1 MIFGVH
7 LFRSVRINSIA
18 RNSPVINAPLSEEK
32 MKTGC
37 RLGSDSH
44 ADTCCVNDH
53 AYIETIVEGMT
64 VDAIPFDESLGK
76 VSNLSIVH
84 AILAVDNMLD
94 GHTHLIRL
102 CNSIYVPHMNNCL
115 LCPNQAREFGTIV
128 DDVPIPLDHTG
139 QSTFSLHT
147 TDGTVFPFSKY
158 GPTAYIHVRRPTQ
171 EELDHLPIIDITEEE
186 EWDPYANESSISSVN
201 ISSVDTWR
209 ERLQVHIDAVSQ
221 GIYSGSSDYI
231 YDYYEPCSEHLP
243 EHVQR
248 SIASTMTTKPKGSL
262 TADYLAH
269 IWHCGKET
277 ARKTIDATTCKH
289 YRRKERGITQRF
301 KPSRNFMRYRQI
313 TLPAGEFFTDT
324 WKSKVKSIRGH
335 KYSQVYGNKFGFL
348 KCYPMETNTQGHL
361 GETLSVFIQDVGVV
375 QKLHTDNAPEM
386 VGRKTPFFKKA
397 RKEGIDLTSIEPERP
412 DENYGEILV
421 RIVKLGSAR
430 LMLRRK
436 VPMRLWCYAM
446 EYFCEL
452 HTITVPG
459 MYRNKGR
466 TGYEIVFGFTPD
478 ISEYVEFEFY
488 DYCWY
493 WDTPQGYP
501 HEKKHI
507 GRWLGVAHRVGQAM
521 VFWVMNA
528 NGKVIARSTVV
539 PLEPAEYEVQ
549 EVKDRMSDLDKT
561 ITSKIGDYR
570 NALHED
576 VTEVPDLDEDD
587 LDAQLGFCF
596 DLSGGELN
604 GSNNDELQE
613 DDIPESDGSS
623 HEVDSS
629 AFDKFLG
636 IEVNIPA
643 TDGESTVIGK
653 VTKRKRDHDNAL
665 IGQYNEN
672 PILNTALYQV
682 ETPDGNI
689 HEYTANRI
697 AEHVW
702 NQVDDDGWDYN
713 VLYDIIGHRKESDAV
728 SKEDGYTTTTSGTRK
743 RVITTKGWLI
753 EVKWESGETSFVPLK
768 IIKESNAAEVAEYA
782 KRVGIDDEPA
792 FAWWCRQA
800 LKQKEAMINK
810 VCKRIRKRSKFGI
823 AIPKD
828 YEEAVILDRANRNT
842 MWQDATKKEM
852 SKVEVA
858 FHFNEDGS
866 IPIGFQKIA
875 CHLIYDVKFDLTRKA
890 RYVGG
895 GHMTNVPAAQSYS
908 SVVSRDSVR
917 IMFLIAALNDLDI
930 KMCDIGNSY
939 LNAETRERVYFIAG
953 PEWGSRAGMPVT
965 IVRALYGLKSSG
977 AEWKKSFAS
986 YIKHTLGY
994 EPCVGSD
1001 DNVYL
1006 KAMKDKDGNEYYSY
1020 LVVYVDDVLC
1030 IHKDPDE
1037 VLRIINRDYALKEPP
1052 SAPDMYLGAD
1062 FAKFEIF
1069 DEETNTVINTW
1080 SMSADSH
1087 IKKALEVVQARMIR
1101 DNVRFKSKKTAE
1113 SPFTSQDYRPELDTS
1128 EPCNEDQVEFFQSL
1142 IGIARWLCEL
1152 GRVDVLTET
1161 SLLSTC
1167 LANPRTGHLHQ
1178 ALHMF
1183 KYLKDH
1189 NSSKI
1194 VFDPRYANI
1203 TDDHL
1208 PREQQADYKAM
1219 YMKELY
1225 PDAVEDIPKNAPK
1238 PLGRPVQISVFVDA
1252 DHAGDKITRRSRTGI
1267 LLYLNKAPI
1276 LWYSKRQNTVET
1288 STFGS
1293 EFVAMRLSFEMIKS
1307 MKYKL
1312 RMFGIPIDG
1321 PARVYGD
1328 NNAVILNSSSP
1339 ESTLKKKHHS
1349 INYHYVRECVAAG
1362 IGLIF
1367 KVDTGSNLADLF
1379 TKVLDKV
1386 KRKKFVKMILR

>member
-1 MIFGVH
+1 
-7 LFRSVRINSIA
+7 
-18 RNSPVINAPLSEEK
+18 

-37 RLGSDSH
+37 RLGCDSH
-44 ADTCCVNDH
+44 ADTCCVNSH
-53 AYIETIVEGMT
+53 AYVESVVEGVT

-76 VSNLSIVH
+76 VSNLPIVH
-84 AILAVDNMLD
+84 AILAIDNMLD
-94 GHTHLIRL
+94 GQTHLIRI
-102 CNSIYVPHMNNCL
+102 CNAIYVPSMQHCL
-115 LCPNQAREFGTIV
+115 LCPNQAREYGTII
-128 DDVPIPLDHTG
+128 DDVPPSLDHTG
-139 QSTFSLHT
+139 TSTFSMHIG
-147 TDGTVFPFSKY
+147 DGTILPFSRH
-158 GPTAYIHVRRPTQ
+158 GPTAYLHVRRPTND
-171 EELDHLPIIDITEEE
+171 EISCLPITDITEEE
-186 EWDPYANESSISSVN
+186 MWVPYNEDARNINSIAHSAQPDVECYVN
-201 ISSVDTWR
+201 SFSAGF
-209 ERLQVHIDAVSQ
+209 HN
-221 GIYSGSSDYI
+221 GSTCNF
-231 YDYYEPCSEHLP
+231 YDYFEPCAEHLH
-243 EHVQR
+243 ENMQR
-248 SIASTMTTKPKGSL
+248 YIAPTITIKPKDAL
-262 TADYLAH
+262 TSDYLAS
-269 IWHCGKET
+269 IWNCGKET
-277 ARKTIDATTCKH
+277 ARKTLEATTCRH

-313 TLPAGEFFTDT
+313 SLPAGEFFTDT
-324 WKSKVKSIRGH
+324 FSSKVKSIRGH
-335 KYSQVYGNKFGFL
+335 KYSQVYGNKFGFI
-348 KCYPMETNTQGHL
+348 KCYPMESHSQGPV
-361 GETLSVFIQDVGVV
+361 GDTLSVFIQDVGVV

-386 VGRKTPFFKKA
+386 VGRRTPFFKRA
-397 RKEGIDLTSIEPERP
+397 RKEGIDLTSIEPKRP

-421 RIVKLGSAR
+421 RMVKVGSAR

-446 EYFCEL
+446 EYFCDL
-452 HTITVPG
+452 HSVTVPG
-459 MYRNKGR
+459 MFRNRGR
-466 TGYEIVFGFTPD
+466 TGYEIVHGHTPD
-478 ISEYVEFEFY
+478 ISEYVEFQFY
-488 DYCWY
+488 DYCFY

-501 HEKKHI
+501 HERKHI

-521 VFWVMNA
+521 VFWIMNN
-528 NGKVIARSTVV
+528 NGQVIARSTVI
-539 PLEPAEYEVQ
+539 PLQPGDYEVD
-549 EVKDRMSDLDKT
+549 EIKRRMTDLDNT
-561 ITSKIGDYR
+561 ISNTIGDYR
-570 NALHED
+570 NAINENVTD
-576 VTEVPDLDEDD
+576 VPEFGDDE
-587 LDAQLGFCF
+587 LEAQLGFCF
-596 DLSGGELN
+596 DIS
-604 GSNNDELQE
+604 NDEMAGTNNSELSE
-613 DDIPESDGSS
+613 DKIPDADGATPDVES
-623 HEVDSS
+623 E

-636 IEVNIPA
+636 IEVKIPSD
-643 TDGESTVIGK
+643 DGESNVLGR
-653 VTKRKRDHDNAL
+653 VTKRKRDHDNSL
-665 IGQYNEN
+665 IGKYDEN
-672 PILNTALYQV
+672 PVLNTALYQV

-697 AEHVW
+697 AEHLW
-702 NQVDDDGWDYN
+702 NQVDDDGWDFN
-713 VLYDIIGHRKESDAV
+713 VMYEIIGHRRENDAV
-728 SKEDGYTTTTSGTRK
+728 PKEKGFTTTTSGTRK
-743 RVITTKGWLI
+743 RVITTKGWLM
-753 EVKWESGETSFVPLK
+753 EVKWETGETSFVPLK
-768 IIKESNAAEVAEYA
+768 IIKESNAADVADYA

-800 LKQKEAMINK
+800 VKQRDAIVGK

-823 AIPKD
+823 AMPRD
-828 YEEAVILDRANRNT
+828 YGEAVMLDRENGNSL
-842 MWQDATKKEM
+842 WQDAIKKEM
-852 SKVEVA
+852 NKVEVA
-858 FHFNEDGS
+858 FKFNEDGS
-866 IPIGFQKIA
+866 IPVGFQKIA
-875 CHLIYDVKFDLTRKA
+875 CHIVYDVKFDLTRKA

-930 KMCDIGNSY
+930 KMCDIGNAY

-953 PEWGSRAGMPVT
+953 PEWGSRSGLPVT

-1006 KAMKDKDGNEYYSY
+1006 KAMKDKDGNDYYSY

-1030 IHKDPDE
+1030 IHKQPDE

-1052 SAPDMYLGAD
+1052 SSPDMYLGAD
-1062 FAKFEIF
+1062 FARYQIF
-1069 DEETNTVINTW
+1069 DEETNSVINTW

-1087 IKKALEVVQARMIR
+1087 IKKALEVVSARM
-1101 DNVRFKSKKTAE
+1101 DKDGVRFKSKRTAD
-1113 SPFTSQDYRPELDTS
+1113 SPFSSQDYRPELDIT
-1128 EPCNEDQVEFFQSL
+1128 ELCNDEQTEFFQSL

-1152 GRVDVLTET
+1152 GRVDLLTET

-1189 NSSKI
+1189 KESKL
-1194 VFDPRYANI
+1194 VFDPRFANVN
-1203 TDDHL
+1203 DGHL
-1208 PREQQADYKAM
+1208 PLEQRAEYKAK

-1225 PDAVEDIPKNAPK
+1225 PDAVEELPRNAPK
-1238 PLGRPVQISVFVDA
+1238 PLGNSVQISVFVDA

-1267 LLYLNKAPI
+1267 LLYLNKTPV

-1288 STFGS
+1288 STYGS

-1307 MKYKL
+1307 MSYKL

-1321 PARVYGD
+1321 PAKVYGD
-1328 NNAVILNSSSP
+1328 NNSVVLNASSP

-1367 KVDTGSNLADLF
+1367 KVDTGDNLADLF

-1386 KRKKFVKMILR
+1386 KRKTLVTRILR